1 MSNINVSFYYWP
13 KNLSFPTSPP
23 LIVISRSEIPALF
36 VTDFC
41 AQSYEFHTIHPSTR
55 LFFVVPVFLVVI
67 IISTWSRLFIAIQSI
82 AGILKIDIACKR
94 SPRNDRLLFRPLIEK
109 PTITNLPLK
118 ALFPPRQKA
127 PDQKTLPRK
136 MKKLGRP
143 IYRFFIVSLSLCL
156 VWSGG
161 PPPDQV
167 FFFLLFS
174 PVCKLRKEVA
184 IIIDY
189 YHLNILCRRRGRLEW
204 SGITGIGGNYNR
216 MWNLFSDLSSS
227 IIIFQ
232 PWLNSEQCP
241 MSAGLCVFGK
251 EYLRLI
257 RKLQKEVP
265 L

>member
-1 MSNINVSFYYWP
+1 MSNINVSFYCWP

-41 AQSYEFHTIHPSTR
+41 AQLYEFHTIHPSTR
-55 LFFVVPVFLVVI
+55 LFFIVPVFLVVI

-136 MKKLGRP
+136 MKKLGMTSHISLLHCLSVP
-143 IYRFFIVSLSLCL
+143 VSGL
-156 VWSGG
+156 VHLLLIKSS
-161 PPPDQV
+161 
-167 FFFLLFS
+167 FFFS
-174 PVCKLRKEVA
+174 RVQVKE
-184 IIIDY
+184 
-189 YHLNILCRRRGRLEW
+189 
-204 SGITGIGGNYNR
+204 GGGHNN
-216 MWNLFSDLSSS
+216 
-227 IIIFQ
+227 
-232 PWLNSEQCP
+232 
-241 MSAGLCVFGK
+241 
-251 EYLRLI
+251 
-257 RKLQKEVP
+257 
-265 L
+265 

>member
-136 MKKLGRP
+136 MKKLGMTSHISLLHCLSVP
-143 IYRFFIVSLSLCL
+143 VSGL
-156 VWSGG
+156 VWCTSSWSS
-161 PPPDQV
+161 V
-167 FFFLLFS
+167 LSFFYFLPCAS
-174 PVCKLRKEVA
+174 
-184 IIIDY
+184 
-189 YHLNILCRRRGRLEW
+189 
-204 SGITGIGGNYNR
+204 
-216 MWNLFSDLSSS
+216 
-227 IIIFQ
+227 
-232 PWLNSEQCP
+232 
-241 MSAGLCVFGK
+241 
-251 EYLRLI
+251 
-257 RKLQKEVP
+257 
-265 L
+265 

>member
-94 SPRNDRLLFRPLIEK
+94 SPRNDRLLSRPLIEK

-118 ALFPPRQKA
+118 ALFPPRQKE
-127 PDQKTLPRK
+127 DQKTLPRK
-136 MKKLGRP
+136 MKKLGCP

-156 VWSGG
+156 VWCTSSWSSV
-161 PPPDQV
+161 PS
-167 FFFLLFS
+167 FFYFLLCAS
-174 PVCKLRKEVA
+174 
-184 IIIDY
+184 
-189 YHLNILCRRRGRLEW
+189 
-204 SGITGIGGNYNR
+204 
-216 MWNLFSDLSSS
+216 
-227 IIIFQ
+227 
-232 PWLNSEQCP
+232 
-241 MSAGLCVFGK
+241 
-251 EYLRLI
+251 
-257 RKLQKEVP
+257 
-265 L
+265 